1 MAATGR
7 TVILIGTRA
16 GGRWQRIG
24 ATNERIRLAVA
35 VGDRP
40 GPKTA
45 SRREV
50 FLFAAVLA
58 ATALTGA
65 AAIAGLKRSVPAAPT
80 VPQIG
85 QTITPTAPAQPER
98 VEPGG

>member
-1 MAATGR
+1 MAVSASD
-7 TVILIGTRA
+7 
-16 GGRWQRIG
+16 Q
-24 ATNERIRLAVA
+24 
-35 VGDRP
+35 P
-40 GPKTA
+40 GPKTVN
-45 SRREV
+45 RREV
-50 FLFAAVLA
+50 FMLAAVLA

-85 QTITPTAPAQPER
+85 QTITPTAPAPPQR